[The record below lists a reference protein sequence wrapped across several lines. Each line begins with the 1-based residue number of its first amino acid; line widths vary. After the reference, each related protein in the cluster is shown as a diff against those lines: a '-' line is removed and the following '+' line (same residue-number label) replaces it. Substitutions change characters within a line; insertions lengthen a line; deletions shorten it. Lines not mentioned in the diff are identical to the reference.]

1 MLFAATVATPSATSS
16 STTCTASLLA
26 FRPTSQRIKP
36 FLIASLLMVSA
47 TASTFAAA
55 QAEPNV
61 ETPNRPL
68 WEAGVAGIGITSPAY
83 PGADER
89 VGRALALPW
98 FIYRGPVFRADGDT
112 VGARVLKTKTV
123 EFDIGFAAA
132 LGASSDDV
140 DVRRGMPDLG
150 FQFEF
155 GPRVRVN
162 LARPTP
168 NSIVRLDIPLRGVF
182 ELDSGLKHRGFAFEP
197 RLSYDNRDI
206 GSGWGVSTSAS
217 VVVGDSKYNQFLYG
231 VPSAFANRTR
241 AAYEAKSGII
251 TPRLQLALSRAV
263 TKDLRIF
270 AFTRYD
276 FASAGANTSSPL
288 HVSDG
293 GASFGIGATWTLGRS
308 SRMAPD

>member
-1 MLFAATVATPSATSS
+1 MPHMS
-16 STTCTASLLA
+16 
-26 FRPTSQRIKP
+26 PRIKP
-36 FLIASLLMVSA
+36 LLIVSLLVA
-47 TASTFAAA
+47 FTAFSDLARA

-68 WEAGVAGIGITSPAY
+68 WEAGVAGIGLTSPAY

-89 VGRALALPW
+89 VSRAIALPW

-132 LGASSDDV
+132 LGASSNDV
-140 DVRRGMPDLG
+140 EVREGMPDLG

-168 NSIVRLDIPLRGVF
+168 SSIIRLDIPLRGVF
-182 ELDSGLKHRGFAFEP
+182 ELDSGIKHRGFAFEP

-206 GSGWGVSTSAS
+206 GGGWGLSSSAS
-217 VVVGDSKYNQFLYG
+217 VVVGDSKYNEFLYG
-231 VPSAFANRTR
+231 VPTLFANRTR
-241 AAYEAKSGII
+241 PAYEAKSGII
-251 TPRLQLALSRAV
+251 TPRVLLALSRAV

-276 FASAGANTSSPL
+276 FANAGANRSSPL

>member
-1 MLFAATVATPSATSS
+1 MSPVSH
-16 STTCTASLLA
+16 
-26 FRPTSQRIKP
+26 RIKP
-36 FLIASLLMVSA
+36 LLIVLLLIAF
-47 TASTFAAA
+47 TAFSNPARA

-68 WEAGVAGIGITSPAY
+68 WEAGVAAIGLTSPAY

-89 VGRALALPW
+89 VGRGVALPW

-132 LGASSDDV
+132 LGASSEDV
-140 DVRRGMPDLG
+140 DVRKGMPDLG

-168 NSIVRLDIPLRGVF
+168 SSIIRLDIPLRGVF
-182 ELDSGLKHRGFAFEP
+182 ELDDGIKHRGFAFEP

-206 GSGWGVSTSAS
+206 GGGWGLSSSAS
-217 VVVGDSKYNQFLYG
+217 VVVGDSKYNEFLYG
-231 VPSAFANRTR
+231 VPTAFANRTR
-241 AAYEAKSGII
+241 LAYAAKSGII
-251 TPRLQLALSRAV
+251 TPRVQLALSRAIS
-263 TKDLRIF
+263 KDFRIF

-276 FASAGANTSSPL
+276 FANAGANRSSPL

-293 GASFGIGATWTLGRS
+293 GASFGLGATWTLGRS

>member
-1 MLFAATVATPSATSS
+1 MLFAASPATLP
-16 STTCTASLLA
+16 STTCTAWLPAS
-26 FRPTSQRIKP
+26 RRTSQCTKP
-36 FLIASLLMVSA
+36 LFIASLLLASA

-83 PGADER
+83 PGADKR
-89 VGRALALPW
+89 VGRVVALPW

-155 GPRVRVN
+155 GPRVRLN

-168 NSIVRLDIPLRGVF
+168 SSVVRLDIPLRGVF
-182 ELDSGLKHRGFAFEP
+182 ELDDGIKHRGFAFEP
-197 RLSYDNRDI
+197 RLSYDNRDF
-206 GSGWGVSTSAS
+206 GGGWGVSTSAS
-217 VVVGDSKYNQFLYG
+217 VVVGDGKYNEFLYG
-231 VPSAFANRTR
+231 VPTAFANRAR
-241 AAYEAKSGII
+241 PAYTAKSGII
-251 TPRLQLALSRAV
+251 TPRVQLALSRAI

-276 FASAGANTSSPL
+276 VASAGANKSSPL
-288 HVSDG
+288 HVNDG

-308 SRMAPD
+308 SQTAPD